1 MHGVGEVSA
10 LPEEGKTTLA
20 ADARRDP
27 NAVPEEKANQTPA
40 PSPGRDGQRAKPA
53 EDEKPKTN
61 KKIAIIGAVFLG
73 VVLLGNIIY
82 LYVTHQVDAAGEA
95 LSKAS
100 IGWLVAMGVLMIG
113 NLVFGGAA
121 YLITAWLDPETVM
134 GVRDA
139 ISVEASGTFF
149 GNLTPLSVGGLPGQ
163 IWRLCRAGYTPGEA
177 TAVQLARFSVYQVA
191 QTIMAT
197 VLLLVYWGPIEG
209 QYGRI
214 IWVALAIVGFKVV
227 QTAIIV
233 LLCLFPNF
241 VMRAGNWLISALKFW
256 GLTKKLIGEARLE
269 AWRLGIHEETTKF
282 GTAFRQLAGAWRQM
296 LIVLV
301 ISILQVGCFY
311 ATDCFAL
318 EAFGVHLGFGETLC
332 LGTLVQLVATVVPT
346 PGGTGGI
353 EAAFLF
359 FFSNALGSAALS
371 CFLVWRVV
379 TFYVYTGVC
388 GAFTFMKSSHKGT
401 KIYAPIQRFIGRNDV
416 NYAGDGRKG
425 D

>member
-1 MHGVGEVSA
+1 MIA
-10 LPEEGKTTLA
+10 LS
-20 ADARRDP
+20 D
-27 NAVPEEKANQTPA
+27 EEKEELAGAARAETPA
-40 PSPGRDGQRAKPA
+40 KGEAKPEA
-53 EDEKPKTN
+53 AKTAARQSDDEKPTTNRKT
-61 KKIAIIGAVFLG
+61 AIIGAIFLG

-82 LYVTHQVDAAGEA
+82 LYVTHQIDDAGAA
-95 LSKAS
+95 LAKAS
-100 IGWLVAMGVLMIG
+100 VGWLIAMAVLMVG
-113 NLVFGGAA
+113 NLLFGGAA
-121 YLITAWLDPETVM
+121 YLITAWLDPETSM

-191 QTIMAT
+191 QTIVAT
-197 VLLLVYWGPIEG
+197 VLLIAYWAPIQA

-227 QTAIIV
+227 QTAILV

-241 VMRAGNWLISALKFW
+241 VMRAGNWLISVLKFW

-296 LIVLV
+296 FIVLV
-301 ISILQVGCFY
+301 ISILQLCCFY
-311 ATDCFAL
+311 ATEWFAL

-359 FFSNALGSAALS
+359 FFSKPLGSAALS

-379 TFYVYTGVC
+379 TFYGYTGVC
-388 GAFTFMKSSHKGT
+388 GALTFMKSSHKGT
-401 KIYAPIQRFIGRNDV
+401 KIYAPLQRFIGKNDV
-416 NYAGDGRKG
+416 NFAGDGSR
-425 D
+425 

>member
-1 MHGVGEVSA
+1 MSA
-10 LPEEGKTTLA
+10 LP
-20 ADARRDP
+20 D
-27 NAVPEEKANQTPA
+27 EEKKALADGAGTAGAPKAEAPVA
-40 PSPGRDGQRAKPA
+40 PSSPKTAGQSGKP
-53 EDEKPKTN
+53 EDDKPKTN
-61 KKIAIIGAVFLG
+61 RKTAIIGALFLA
-73 VVLLGNIIY
+73 VVLIGNIVY
-82 LYVTHQVDAAGEA
+82 LYVTHQVDEAGEA

-100 IGWLVAMGVLMIG
+100 VGWLVAMGILMLG

-121 YLITAWLDPETVM
+121 YLITAWLDPETTM
-134 GVRDA
+134 GVRDS

-163 IWRLCRAGYTPGEA
+163 IWRLCKAGYTPGEA
-177 TAVQLARFSVYQVA
+177 TAVQLARFSVYQLA
-191 QTIMAT
+191 QTIVAA
-197 VLLLVYWGPIEG
+197 VLLLAYWGPIQA

-214 IWVALAIVGFKVV
+214 IWVAFAIVGFKVV

-241 VMRAGNWLISALKFW
+241 VMRAGNWLISVLKFW

-282 GTAFRQLAGAWRQM
+282 GMAFRQLAGAWRQM
-296 LIVLV
+296 LIVLIV
-301 ISILQVGCFY
+301 SILQVGCFY
-311 ATDCFAL
+311 ATDWFAL

-353 EAAFLF
+353 EAAFLY
-359 FFSNALGSAALS
+359 FFSGALGSAALS

-379 TFYVYTGVC
+379 TFYAYTGVC
-388 GAFTFMKSSHKGT
+388 GALTFMKSSHKGT
-401 KIYAPIQRFIGRNDV
+401 KVYAPIQRFIGRNAVDF
-416 NYAGDGRKG
+416 AGSDPKR
-425 D
+425 